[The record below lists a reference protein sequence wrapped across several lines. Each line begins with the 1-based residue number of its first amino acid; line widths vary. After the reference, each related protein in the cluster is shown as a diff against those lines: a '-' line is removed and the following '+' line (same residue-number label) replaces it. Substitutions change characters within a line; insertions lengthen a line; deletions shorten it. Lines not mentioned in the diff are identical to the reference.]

1 MLVVNAVNAHAFAAA
16 NTAPTVGQNA
26 QPVVAGVAL
35 QALVGVHA
43 LTACVDTQLHNALS
57 KL

>member
-1 MLVVNAVNAHAFAAA
+1 MLAFAAA
-16 NTAPTVGQNA
+16 NTAPTAGQNA
-26 QPVVAGVAL
+26 QPAVAGVAL
-35 QALVGVHA
+35 QALMGAPA